1 MSDRKNQKSLYNH
14 VNARTSYQ
22 AT

>member
-1 MSDRKNQKSLYNH
+1 MSGRKNQKSLYNH